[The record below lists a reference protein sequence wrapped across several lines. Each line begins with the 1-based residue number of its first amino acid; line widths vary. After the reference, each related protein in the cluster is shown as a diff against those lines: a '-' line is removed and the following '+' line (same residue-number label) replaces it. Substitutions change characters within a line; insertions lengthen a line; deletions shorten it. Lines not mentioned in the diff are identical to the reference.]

1 MLQLDR
7 SRERM
12 VTFQLAARGII
23 DARVLAAMRTVPRE
37 RFVSAGFA
45 EFAYE
50 DGALPIE
57 EGQTISQPYI
67 VARMIEAADL
77 EDDACVLEIGTGS
90 GYAAAVLSR
99 IVDKVYTMERHATL
113 ANAARLRFLELGSS
127 NIEVRVGDGSEG
139 LPSASPFDAI
149 LVSAAA
155 PDVPP
160 ALKQQLAIGGRL
172 IVPVGEFSSGQSLHQ
187 IIRKHES
194 EYEEEDLGGVS
205 FVPLVGEQAWT
216 EDGRRAASNHR
227 PGQSSGLSLAQMLA
241 AEADE

>member
-1 MLQLDR
+1 
-7 SRERM
+7 
-12 VTFQLAARGII
+12 
-23 DARVLAAMRTVPRE
+23 
-37 RFVSAGFA
+37 
-45 EFAYE
+45 
-50 DGALPIE
+50 
-57 EGQTISQPYI
+57 
-67 VARMIEAADL
+67 
-77 EDDACVLEIGTGS
+77 
-90 GYAAAVLSR
+90 
-99 IVDKVYTMERHATL
+99 
-113 ANAARLRFLELGSS
+113 
-127 NIEVRVGDGSEG
+127 

-241 AEADE
+241 VVIAMSEFVTTAVLHASSSICSATKRFIVDYWRQDWSGLSVSSIVLRRS

>member
-37 RFVSAGFA
+37 RFVSAGFE

-113 ANAARLRFLELGSS
+113 ANAARLRLC
-127 NIEVRVGDGSEG
+127 EG
-139 LPSASPFDAI
+139 F
-149 LVSAAA
+149 
-155 PDVPP
+155 
-160 ALKQQLAIGGRL
+160 
-172 IVPVGEFSSGQSLHQ
+172 
-187 IIRKHES
+187 
-194 EYEEEDLGGVS
+194 
-205 FVPLVGEQAWT
+205 
-216 EDGRRAASNHR
+216 
-227 PGQSSGLSLAQMLA
+227 
-241 AEADE
+241 